1 MPPAQTTSTPHAS
14 GWRTTVSA
22 SRKLP
27 GPSGMGAVAGRM
39 AQVSTTGLRV
49 SSMLCRNQAVAL
61 QGLLQAWHCVKQY
74 LHAQLSGGVGRQVR
88 RVGRGTS
95 NGPASAQHHPLL
107 PFFFIHHLH
116 NPKNWS
122 KIQLLDEKTDSPNA
136 SRSPPCPTAPNSPP
150 VSRKFWTD
158 RKSVV

>member
-22 SRKLP
+22 SRKFP
-27 GPSGMGAVAGRM
+27 GPCGMLHVLAVELGHLLAH
-39 AQVSTTGLRV
+39 QT
-49 SSMLCRNQAVAL
+49 VAL
-61 QGLLQAWHCVKQY
+61 QGLLQAWHGVKQY

-88 RVGRGTS
+88 RVGRGSS